1 MKRPS
6 FQFYPGDWQANSN
19 LRRCTHAEKGAWMDV
34 LCLLHDQVEYG
45 VLRWTLK
52 EIVQASGAPAALIK
66 GLVAK
71 GVLKG
76 DDVKLIEP
84 FVYVPRSGRK
94 NGAPV
99 TLVPVQDG
107 PIWYSSRMVR
117 DEYVRTIR
125 GEATRFDGDKDAS
138 SKSSPKPPFGDGPST
153 SSSSPS
159 SPSVRDIQSTTTTET
174 IPDTA
179 RATSDS
185 PGGGN
190 GKPSNA
196 DLIKSA
202 EPDLL
207 EQARTLRDAL
217 EKRLNL
223 GTPIITAPLVGWLKA
238 GATPELINATIDD
251 VLASKPGFKPS
262 TIAYF
267 GPAMDRAIN
276 AKQHPAQESKTAKFD
291 PVAFIKSQGGKA
303 A

>member
-1 MKRPS
+1 MAKPDAKQPFSKWYWSDWR
-6 FQFYPGDWQANSN
+6 GDPKLKLCSLAARG
-19 LRRCTHAEKGAWMDV
+19 LWMDM
-34 LCLLHDQVEYG
+34 LALMHEAEPYGHLLVEGVMPDSDGLAAICGRPVKEVRAAIAELEKWKVFSRNEDG
-45 VLRWTLK
+45 VLFSR
-52 EIVQASGAPAALIK
+52 
-66 GLVAK
+66 
-71 GVLKG
+71 
-76 DDVKLIEP
+76 
-84 FVYVPRSGRK
+84 
-94 NGAPV
+94 
-99 TLVPVQDG
+99 
-107 PIWYSSRMVR
+107 RMVR
-117 DEYVRTIR
+117 DRQKAEQDKANGRKGGNPRITAKDKPDDNATDNGGVNPQGNPHGISQIPEAIAIVR
-125 GEATRFDGDKDAS
+125 E
-138 SKSSPKPPFGDGPST
+138 
-153 SSSSPS
+153 
-159 SPSVRDIQSTTTTET
+159 DIQSTTTTET

-185 PGGGN
+185 PGGGD

-223 GTPIITAPLVGWLKA
+223 GTPIVSAPIVGWLKA

-276 AKQHPAQESKTAKFD
+276 AKQHPAQEAKTAKFN
-291 PVAFIKSQGGKA
+291 PVEFIQKGGKA